1 MRKSAVSALRRRS
14 VWLAAALLLAP
25 FAAVGQSDLYD
36 LSLVDAA
43 FETESQQYA
52 GTEVFVERL
61 AGTIMSGLGTLDAVS
76 CLACIF
82 SKVEQIATS
91 GGGFVFAVYIMSM
104 LEVYE
109 LADIGMS
116 ADTMDTLGSGMM
128 FAGGAMMGSP
138 FAGLLSAGGPAY
150 MNPLAAMVAGGQM
163 TRETAQARREAA
175 ASLAASNATAQ
186 SEANQIGDIRS
197 RLQNTGVQPG
207 PIGPMTCFRAEG
219 LGMPMDASD
228 GQTATM
234 DAAGLCV
241 DNAEHVIVKHR
252 IEGTME
258 AEGESRPFFIEVENS
273 DFRHV
278 DGCNLYKP
286 YRRVNRIGGMLDATQ
301 MAEMEEARQQLA
313 EFDAQLAAMPP
324 AQRSMMES
332 MMGSQMNMV
341 RNMASGGALEQ
352 VQEIE
357 EIICNPDV
365 KALLSPVDPA
375 LELAQIQRDLVTLG
389 YEPGNTDGVMDTLTE
404 IAISQYQAEREI
416 PVTGQ
421 PSTDLAIRLSSE
433 VAGQG

>member
-1 MRKSAVSALRRRS
+1 MNWTVTALRNS
-14 VWLAAALLLAP
+14 LFSIAAALLFAP
-25 FAAVGQSDLYD
+25 AAISQPDYD

-43 FETESQQYA
+43 VETESQQYA
-52 GTEVFVERL
+52 GTELFVERFADTAMFL
-61 AGTIMSGLGTLDAVS
+61 FAFSGIAEDACADCV
-76 CLACIF
+76 F
-82 SKVEQIATS
+82 SKVEQIATV
-91 GGGFVFAVYIMSM
+91 GGYMFVTYIMSM

-116 ADTMDTLGSGMM
+116 ANTMDTLGSGMM
-128 FAGGAMMGSP
+128 MAGALAGSP
-138 FAGLLSAGGPAY
+138 FAGLLSGGGAAY
-150 MNPLAAMVAGGQM
+150 LNPISAMVEGGRM
-163 TRETAQARREAA
+163 TRETADARREAA
-175 ASLAASNATAQ
+175 ATLAASNATAQ
-186 SEANQIGDIRS
+186 AEANQMGNIRS

-207 PIGPMTCFRAEG
+207 PMGPMTCFRAEG
-219 LGMPMDASD
+219 LGMPMEAEA

-258 AEGESRPFFIEVENS
+258 AEGESREFFIEVENS

-286 YRRVNRIGGMLDATQ
+286 YRRVNRIGGIMDAAQ
-301 MAEMEEARQQLA
+301 MAQMEEARQQLA
-313 EFDAQLAAMPP
+313 EFDAQLAAMPQ
-324 AQRSMMES
+324 AQRAMMES
-332 MMGSQMNMV
+332 MMGNQMNMV
-341 RNMASGGALEQ
+341 RNMASSGALEQ
-352 VQEIE
+352 VQEVA

-404 IAISQYQAEREI
+404 IAISQYQAERGI

-421 PSTDLAIRLSSE
+421 PSTDLALRLASE